1 VGTRRFAAWWK
12 CAAHGDDFDDDDEPC
27 SARRPRASARVAH
40 VQPRRTDVGL
50 ILVSAAREDAS
61 AADAY

>member
-1 VGTRRFAAWWK
+1 MMTTTVQRPAA
-12 CAAHGDDFDDDDEPC
+12 
-27 SARRPRASARVAH
+27 ARERRVAD